1 MTKDIIVSPKYAE
14 NKEIMTLLERLPEVF
29 SNNEGEIIYDKRNK
43 ICRIT
48 LSDGRHIILKK
59 YKKPNFFQRI
69 CYSTLWNNKAK
80 KAFLYGNRLLFL
92 GIDTP
97 EPIASVTY
105 YNSIGMVEEYYFLS
119 TEDTRPDCRIL
130 RDGNM
135 DNPKPLIDA
144 LSQYLIF
151 LHQQG
156 FLHGDT
162 NLSNFLYEKKAD
174 GTYHFAVI
182 DTNRSR
188 FLHSPASKKEA
199 LCNLVR
205 ITHDR
210 CLLSAIVHSYA
221 TQRGWD
227 AGQAVHYVLIQIEKR
242 ERRKRFIKRMRG
254 K

>member
-1 MTKDIIVSPKYAE
+1 MREETTLSQKYSENAE
-14 NKEIMTLLERLPEVF
+14 IRVLLERLPEVF
-29 SNNEGEIIYDKRNK
+29 RRNEGELVYDERNK
-43 ICRIT
+43 IRRIT
-48 LSDGRHIILKK
+48 LSDGNHVIVKK
-59 YKKPNFFQRI
+59 YKKPNLFQRI
-69 CYSTLWNNKAK
+69 CYSTLWSNKAK

-97 EPIASVTY
+97 EPIACVTY
-105 YNSIGMVEEYYFLS
+105 YNCIGMVEEYYFLS

-135 DNPKPLIDA
+135 DNPQPLIDA

-188 FLHSPASKKEA
+188 FKHRPATKKEA
-199 LCNLVR
+199 LSNLVR

-210 CLLSAIVHSYA
+210 RLLSAIVHSYA

-227 AGQAVHYVLIQIEKR
+227 AGQAVHYVLNQIEKR
-242 ERRKRFIKRMRG
+242 ERRKHFIKRLRG

>member
-1 MTKDIIVSPKYAE
+1 
-14 NKEIMTLLERLPEVF
+14 MTLLERLPEVF

-43 ICRIT
+43 IRRIT

-69 CYSTLWNNKAK
+69 CYSTLWSNKAK
-80 KAFLYGNRLLFL
+80 KAYIFGNRLLFL

-97 EPIASVTY
+97 EPIACVTY

-135 DNPKPLIDA
+135 DNPQPLIDA

-199 LCNLVR
+199 LSNLVR

-210 CLLSAIVHSYA
+210 QLLSSIVHSYA
-221 TQRGWD
+221 TQRQWN
-227 AGQAVHYVLIQIEKR
+227 AEEAVKSVLRLLDKREKR
-242 ERRKRFIKRMRG
+242 KLLIKRLKG
-254 K
+254 Q